1 MIIQIKTAQFYNFL
15 SFQIKILYFW
25 QIVKINKF
33 KMKKIIVCVAMA
45 VAIVS
50 CNKTTEAKDF
60 KTAYIDTNKLLEEST
75 EAKDLKAKYE
85 DIAGEKDSRIKVE
98 VDKLEAEKN
107 AFQANAQKNGQAW
120 AQQKYG
126 ELQQREQQ
134 LQYAQQAV
142 IQQLQGQH
150 GAEMDSLVTK
160 YKKVFKQYGKD
171 KGYDYVFGTGE
182 AATVL
187 YAKDQ
192 YDVTKEIIK
201 LVNNKYKSEG
211 KKEEKPA
218 DKKGEAKK

>member
-1 MIIQIKTAQFYNFL
+1 MIIQTKTTQFYNFL

-85 DIAGEKDSRIKVE
+85 DIASEKDSRIKVE

-134 LQYAQQAV
+134 IQYAQQSV

-160 YKKVFKQYGKD
+160 YKKVFKEYGKD

-192 YDVTKEIIK
+192 YDITKEIIK
-201 LVNNKYKSEG
+201 LVNDKYKSEG

-218 DKKGEAKK
+218 DKKEEAKK

>member
-1 MIIQIKTAQFYNFL
+1 MIIQTKTTQFYNFL

-45 VAIVS
+45 VAIAS
-50 CNKTTEAKDF
+50 CNKTTDAKDF

-85 DIAGEKDSRIKVE
+85 DIAGEKDSRLKIE

-134 LQYAQQAV
+134 LQYAQQSV

-150 GAEMDSLVTK
+150 GAEMDTLVTK
-160 YKKVFKQYGKD
+160 YKKVFKEYGKD

-182 AATVL
+182 SANVL

-192 YDVTKEIIK
+192 YDITKEIIK
-201 LVNNKYKSEG
+201 LVNDKYKSEG

-218 DKKGEAKK
+218 DKKEEAKK

>member
-1 MIIQIKTAQFYNFL
+1 
-15 SFQIKILYFW
+15 
-25 QIVKINKF
+25 
-33 KMKKIIVCVAMA
+33 MKKIIVCVAMA

-50 CNKTTEAKDF
+50 CNKTTDAKDF

-85 DIAGEKDSRIKVE
+85 DIAGEKDNRIKVE

-134 LQYAQQAV
+134 IQYAQQAV

-150 GAEMDSLVTK
+150 GAEMDSLVTR
-160 YKKVFKQYGKD
+160 YKKIFKDYGKD

-192 YDVTKEIIK
+192 YDITKEIIK
-201 LVNNKYKSEG
+201 LVNDKYKSEG

-218 DKKGEAKK
+218 DKKEEAKK

>member
-1 MIIQIKTAQFYNFL
+1 
-15 SFQIKILYFW
+15 
-25 QIVKINKF
+25 
-33 KMKKIIVCVAMA
+33 MKKIIVCVAMA
-45 VAIVS
+45 MAIVS
-50 CNKTTEAKDF
+50 CNKTTNAKDF
-60 KTAYIDTNKLLEEST
+60 KTAYIDTDKLLEAST
-75 EAKDLKAKYE
+75 EAKDIKAKYE
-85 DIAGEKDSRIKVE
+85 EIAGEKDSRIKVE

-134 LQYAQQAV
+134 IQYAQQAV

-150 GAEMDSLVTK
+150 GAEMDSLITK
-160 YKKVFKQYGKD
+160 YRKIFKDYGKD

-192 YDVTKEIIK
+192 YDITKELIK
-201 LVNNKYKSEG
+201 LVNDKYKAED
-211 KKEEKPA
+211 KKA
-218 DKKGEAKK
+218 DKPSDKKAEAKK

>member
-1 MIIQIKTAQFYNFL
+1 
-15 SFQIKILYFW
+15 
-25 QIVKINKF
+25 
-33 KMKKIIVCVAMA
+33 MKKIIVCVAMA

-85 DIAGEKDSRIKVE
+85 DIASEKDSRIKVE

-134 LQYAQQAV
+134 LQYTQQALAQQ
-142 IQQLQGQH
+142 IQGQH
-150 GAEMDSLVTK
+150 SVEMDSVVVK
-160 YKKVFKQYGKD
+160 YKKIFKDYGKE

-192 YDVTKEIIK
+192 YDITKEMIK
-201 LVNNKYKSEG
+201 LVNDKYTS
-211 KKEEKPA
+211 
-218 DKKGEAKK
+218 EAKKEDKPAAKK

>member
-1 MIIQIKTAQFYNFL
+1 
-15 SFQIKILYFW
+15 
-25 QIVKINKF
+25 
-33 KMKKIIVCVAMA
+33 MKKIIVCVAMA
-45 VAIVS
+45 LAIVS

-75 EAKDLKAKYE
+75 EAKDIKAKYE
-85 DIAGEKDSRIKVE
+85 AIAGEKDSRIKVE

-134 LQYAQQAV
+134 IQYAQQSV

-150 GAEMDSLVTK
+150 STEMDSLVTR
-160 YKKVFKQYGKD
+160 YKKIFKDYGKD

-182 AATVL
+182 SANVL

-192 YDVTKEIIK
+192 YDITKEILKI
-201 LVNNKYKSEG
+201 VNDRYKSEE
-211 KKEEKPA
+211 KKTDKPA
-218 DKKGEAKK
+218 NKKSETKK

>member
-1 MIIQIKTAQFYNFL
+1 
-15 SFQIKILYFW
+15 
-25 QIVKINKF
+25 
-33 KMKKIIVCVAMA
+33 MKKIIVCVAMA

-50 CNKTTEAKDF
+50 CNKTTDAKDF

-160 YKKVFKQYGKD
+160 YKKVFKEYGKD
-171 KGYDYVFGTGE
+171 KGYDYVYGTGE

-192 YDVTKEIIK
+192 YDITKEIIK
-201 LVNNKYKSEG
+201 LVNDKYKSEG

-218 DKKGEAKK
+218 DKKEEAKK